1 MTLPDRVDAVVVG
14 AGLAGLCA
22 AIEIQRAGF
31 GVAILEASDDVGG
44 RVRTDEVDGFLLDR
58 GFQVLL
64 TAYPELRRYLD
75 LDDLDLRPFDPG
87 ALVWHGGRGHVVSD
101 PFRAPTSLPATA
113 LAPIGSIA
121 DKARIA
127 LLRVRLNRADP
138 RNLLRGRDLSTIDAL
153 RASGF
158 SDRIIERFFRPL
170 FGGIQLDPQLA
181 TSRRMF
187 DVIFRTLS
195 VGSSAVPSRGMGAIP
210 RALARQL
217 HSGTVHLGTP
227 VRALEGRAVITESG
241 ARVEAG
247 AVIVATEGPVAAS
260 LLGTAPVAS
269 RPVGCVYF
277 AADRAPTDR
286 KLVVLDGS
294 GRGPVLNVAV
304 MSNVAPSYAPVG
316 RHLVAAAL
324 PGVVDGDLESLAR
337 TQLRSWW
344 GDEVDSWRHLRTY
357 RIAHGGPV
365 QRPPFAPKQAV
376 SMGDGRFVCGDHR
389 DTGSIQGAM
398 FSGRR
403 CGEAVVSS
411 LRRG

>member
-1 MTLPDRVDAVVVG
+1 MTLPDRVDAVIVG

-31 GVAILEASDDVGG
+31 SVAVVEASDDVGG

-64 TAYPELRRYLD
+64 TAYPELKRYLD

-87 ALVWHGGRGHVVSD
+87 ALVWHEGSGHVVAD
-101 PFRAPTSLPATA
+101 PFRSPLSLPATA
-113 LAPIGSIA
+113 IAPIGSIA

-127 LLRVRLNRADP
+127 LLRARLNRADP
-138 RNLLRGRDLSTIDAL
+138 RQLLRGADVSTIDAL
-153 RASGF
+153 RATGF
-158 SDRIIERFFRPL
+158 SERMIERFFRPL

-195 VGSSAVPSRGMGAIP
+195 TGASAVPARGMGAIP
-210 RALARQL
+210 HALAQQLRTGVVHL
-217 HSGTVHLGTP
+217 HSP
-227 VRALEGRAVITESG
+227 VRALEGSGVITESG
-241 ARVEAG
+241 QRIDAR
-247 AVIVATEGPVAAS
+247 AVIVATDGPTAAT
-260 LLGTAPVAS
+260 LLGIRPVDS
-269 RPVGCVYF
+269 RHVGCVYF
-277 AADRAPTDR
+277 AADSAPTDR
-286 KLVVLDGS
+286 KLVILDGS

-316 RHLVAAAL
+316 QHLVAAAM
-324 PGVVDGDLESLAR
+324 PGHAEGDLETVAR

-344 GDEVDSWRHLRTY
+344 GDAVDSWRHLRTY
-357 RIAHGGPV
+357 RITHGGPV
-365 QRPPFAPKQAV
+365 QRPPFSPKQAV
-376 SMGDGRFVCGDHR
+376 SLGDGRYVCGDHR

-398 FSGRR
+398 YSGRR

-411 LRRG
+411 LRCG